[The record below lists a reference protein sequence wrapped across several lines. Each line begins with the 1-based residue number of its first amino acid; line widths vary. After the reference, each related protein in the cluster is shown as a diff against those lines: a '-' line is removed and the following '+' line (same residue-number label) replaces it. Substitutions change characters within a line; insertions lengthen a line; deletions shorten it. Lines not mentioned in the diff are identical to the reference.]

1 MGDLKARRP
10 MRRRLGQESKAVGG
24 PGPGPTHPA
33 GPAASGLRPH
43 PSPSRPALH
52 SAHPTAIGP
61 RLRPSVG
68 GQPAGHRPRPEGKI
82 SPAAGRTAGAGLQ
95 RPKRRALRGPPP
107 PPTPQA
113 KSWVLG
119 REKGYHLGLWFFTCF
134 GLQRAAEAQTQEDQV
149 PRTPLPQPKVR
160 NPTQPPSPKPE
171 RRPRREDRHFHPGQ
185 GGSCVVRSRA
195 PPTSPQPKG
204 SQMAVVTQPRFR
216 RPGTRAAKYKC
227 VKQLPSLCLM
237 KKEHS

>member
-95 RPKRRALRGPPP
+95 RPKRRALRGPP
-107 PPTPQA
+107 
-113 KSWVLG
+113 
-119 REKGYHLGLWFFTCF
+119 H
-134 GLQRAAEAQTQEDQV
+134 
-149 PRTPLPQPKVR
+149 PQPRRPSPGSSAGRRGTTLGFGSLPASDYKGQPR
-160 NPTQPPSPKPE
+160 PRRRKIRFHGPPSPNPRCATQPNPPPPSPKG
-171 RRPRREDRHFHPGQ
+171 DRGGRTGTSVLGRGAPAWSGQEHPPPPL
-185 GGSCVVRSRA
+185 SLKALRWRS
-195 PPTSPQPKG
+195 
-204 SQMAVVTQPRFR
+204 
-216 RPGTRAAKYKC
+216 
-227 VKQLPSLCLM
+227 
-237 KKEHS
+237 